1 MVLHNETTF
10 SVLLIFQRIVSEII
24 KCNIFILPPES
35 ICFLCTPDLFVKM
48 SLLTAWRFLEHKC
61 LFNIN
66 HASSQKNVFC
76 LPVLET
82 TTNISLLVPRME
94 ERVLVC
100 LELRMAVV
108 LKVLLAW
115 PIAEPVV

>member
-1 MVLHNETTF
+1 
-10 SVLLIFQRIVSEII
+10 
-24 KCNIFILPPES
+24 
-35 ICFLCTPDLFVKM
+35 LCEKI
-48 SLLTAWRFLEHKC
+48 SLLTAWGFLGHRY

-82 TTNISLLVPRME
+82 TTNIGFLVPRME

-100 LELRMAVV
+100 HEFCMAVV